1 MIPFYEPLSP
11 NPPLLR
17 WNLNTS
23 QTKEQKR
30 RSDWCEIHTLMRRS
44 DWCEQHT
51 TICTLTQMLF
61 LFKKKKKKLKNEAEI
76 STRAFPLESPS
87 KKPAIILKTLTGKLF
102 ETRLMSSAQAWS
114 MEKKHVCVGE
124 TGIGSR
130 QQVCPGNYRI
140 KLSLDSITSFDCS
153 TSHLQRQPCQCF
165 LHEQLWE
172 ISPNHKKVV
181 TISLSADWK

>member
-61 LFKKKKKKLKNEAEI
+61 LFKKKKKLKNEAGI

-114 MEKKHVCVGE
+114 MKKARMCRRNWDRFEATGLPGKLQDKTFTGQHHFVWLLNFTSTE
-124 TGIGSR
+124 TTLSMLSSR
-130 QQVCPGNYRI
+130 
-140 KLSLDSITSFDCS
+140 
-153 TSHLQRQPCQCF
+153 
-165 LHEQLWE
+165 
-172 ISPNHKKVV
+172 
-181 TISLSADWK
+181 TIVRDFP